1 MRELFPQEK
10 KNIFLSLQGSLHL
23 SSLGEEEEHEKK
35 MWLFLITEARIA
47 DRIRKRDLTKAV

>member
-10 KNIFLSLQGSLHL
+10 KYIFLSLQGSLHL

-35 MWLFLITEARIA
+35 M
-47 DRIRKRDLTKAV
+47 